1 MAVELDDSLGGAP
14 TQHRELQGAE
24 SDLFLSYFPNGIR
37 LKAGGVK
44 SGFTT
49 YDPEDVERRLFK
61 VKGNRNVN
69 VSEVRLNRR
78 CKDVSM
84 CVLKVPVAAS
94 SLNKSDC
101 FILDLGKNHNIL
113 VLMPP
118 SARRM
123 EKFRANQVASEIR
136 DEDHAGNAEIKLIG
150 KRSAELI

>member
-1 MAVELDDSLGGAP
+1 MPL
-14 TQHRELQGAE
+14 
-24 SDLFLSYFPNGIR
+24 
-37 LKAGGVK
+37 
-44 SGFTT
+44 
-49 YDPEDVERRLFK
+49 
-61 VKGNRNVN
+61 
-69 VSEVRLNRR
+69 
-78 CKDVSM
+78 
-84 CVLKVPVAAS
+84 AAS

-150 KRSAELI
+150 KISAELI